1 MLLSLLL
8 FFNYFKRRLKLA
20 RRFHRKLPVKCNFQ
34 RTFTTYSLKELEHV
48 RKKHSKVSA
57 DNKKKSDHI
66 SHFFFH
72 KIWRCYFT
80 YLHWKK
86 YVASWGIKNIEQN
99 KSLV

>member
-34 RTFTTYSLKELEHV
+34 RPFTTYSLKELEQV
-48 RKKHSKVSA
+48 QKCMVKFQGTTRKNQTMFRIFSR
-57 DNKKKSDHI
+57 
-66 SHFFFH
+66 

>member
-66 SHFFFH
+66 SHFFSQNMEVLFYVPSLEE
-72 KIWRCYFT
+72 ICCF
-80 YLHWKK
+80 LGNKK
-86 YVASWGIKNIEQN
+86 YRTK
-99 KSLV
+99 

>member
-66 SHFFFH
+66 SHFFFT
-72 KIWRCYFT
+72 KYGGAILRTFT
-80 YLHWKK
+80 GRNMLLP
-86 YVASWGIKNIEQN
+86 GE
-99 KSLV
+99 